1 MDTPAMTR
9 PRGSSLTDRP
19 WVLAVLC
26 VAVFAI
32 NIDVSIVNVALPE
45 MSGTFGATIEEITWV
60 VTGYMLSNVFVMP
73 LIAWLSAR
81 FGRKRMDVASVL
93 LFTGASMCC
102 GSSCSRKGSA
112 RIGSTRRSS

>member
-1 MDTPAMTR
+1 MVANGSEQMGHRGTVMT
-9 PRGSSLTDRP
+9 GTIMAALD
-19 WVLAVLC
+19 A
-26 VAVFAI
+26 
-32 NIDVSIVNVALPE
+32 SIVYVALPQ
-45 MSGTFGATIEEITWV
+45 MSGTLGVTIEEITWV